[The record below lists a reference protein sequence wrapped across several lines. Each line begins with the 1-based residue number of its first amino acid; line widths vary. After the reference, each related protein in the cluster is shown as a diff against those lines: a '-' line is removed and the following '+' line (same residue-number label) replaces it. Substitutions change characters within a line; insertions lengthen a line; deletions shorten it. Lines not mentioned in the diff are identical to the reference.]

1 MDIER
6 IDRLFAGPG
15 VTVKLWVRVSVAEIA
30 SNMYL
35 IVGSGMGSGIWYQH
49 DGHVIFFRL
58 AAFTEAGAS
67 TLPRATLRSARI
79 PVTAF
84 RPRASQMLLWFTLP
98 EANAGGPAVLGR

>member
-35 IVGSGMGSGIWYQH
+35 IVGSEMGSGMYH

-79 PVTAF
+79 PVTAS